1 MFHPTRRFLV
11 LAFTAIAVMIVAG
24 CSSLPTQPTGAASGS
39 RAANPALLGLSPGDN
54 TSTSPSTAPAGPTA
68 GVVSATS
75 SKTINGLLGG
85 TIAAGDFTVIVPP
98 GAFLGTA
105 TITVNQPDVTKL
117 QVNLGISPASMNHFL
132 LPVLLVANA
141 SSMNPQLL
149 SVAFISWYNPATGQW
164 VPVAGSNVS
173 LLNLTVSAPLFHFS
187 TYRVDTQSKAGW

>member
-11 LAFTAIAVMIVAG
+11 LVFTAIAVMIVAG
-24 CSSLPTQPTGAASGS
+24 CSSLPTQPPTGTTSDSRQASQ
-39 RAANPALLGLSPGDN
+39 ALLGLGSTDGSTT
-54 TSTSPSTAPAGPTA
+54 TSTTTTTSTGTV
-68 GVVSATS
+68 GATS

-85 TIAAGDFTVIVPP
+85 TITAGKFTVIVPP
-98 GAFLGTA
+98 AAFIGTA

-132 LPVLLVANA
+132 LPVLLVADG
-141 SSMNPQLL
+141 SGMNPQLL

-164 VPVAGSNVS
+164 VPVAGSSVS
-173 LLNLTVSAPLFHFS
+173 LLNLTVTAPLFHFS